1 MQEKGLKIAGHEKMS
16 NIEFGIK
23 KRVVLFLRGGSGV
36 GKTTI
41 ADALVKKIPFS
52 TKIDVDK
59 LRYMIYGGRIASWSK
74 LKPFDY
80 QEEYFRQ
87 CRLGDKNAFALARN
101 FLEAG
106 FIPIIAGLNGGES
119 SETFHLLENPED
131 IRWYPN
137 SEILQKEL
145 PGIKTFQV
153 ILDIPPNILDE
164 RFKDKGHNETT
175 IQFILDQRNIFL
187 EAVSKGHI
195 DYIVDTST
203 NAPKTIAEKILND
216 LNFQE
221 YF

>member
-1 MQEKGLKIAGHEKMS
+1 LQEKGLIVAGREKMS
-16 NIEFGIK
+16 NTEFGVK
-23 KRVVLFLRGGSGV
+23 KGVAIFLRGGTGV

-52 TKIDVDK
+52 TKIDIDD
-59 LRYMIYGGRIASWSK
+59 LRYMICGGRVASWSK
-74 LKPFDY
+74 LKPYDY

-106 FIPIIAGLNGGES
+106 FIPIIVGLNGGES

-131 IRWYPN
+131 IKWYPN

-153 ILDIPPNILDE
+153 ILDTPPNALTE
-164 RFKDKGHNETT
+164 RLKDKGHNETT
-175 IQFILDQRNIFL
+175 IQFILDQRDIFL
-187 EAVSKGHI
+187 EAVSKEFI
-195 DYIVDTST
+195 KNIVDTSI
-203 NAPKTIAEKILND
+203 NDPKTIAEKILDD
-216 LNFQE
+216 LNFRD

>member
-1 MQEKGLKIAGHEKMS
+1 MS
-16 NIEFGIK
+16 NLEFSVK
-23 KRVVLFLRGGSGV
+23 KKVALFLRGGSGV

-41 ADALVKKIPFS
+41 ADALVKKIPFCV
-52 TKIDVDK
+52 KIDVDN
-59 LRYMIYGGRIASWSK
+59 LRYMIQGGRVASWSK
-74 LKPFDY
+74 LKPYDY

-119 SETFHLLENPED
+119 SETFHLIENFDD
-131 IRWYPN
+131 IKWYPN

-145 PGIKTFQV
+145 PGIKIFQA
-153 ILDIPPNILDE
+153 ILDAPPNILIE
-164 RFKDKGHNETT
+164 RLKDKGHTETA

-187 EAVSKGHI
+187 EAVSKGPI
-195 DYIVDTST
+195 DKIVDTSMSD
-203 NAPKTIAEKILND
+203 PKTIAEKILND
-216 LNFQE
+216 LNFRD

>member
-1 MQEKGLKIAGHEKMS
+1 MSNTEFGLKKGVA
-16 NIEFGIK
+16 
-23 KRVVLFLRGGSGV
+23 LFLRGGSGV

-41 ADALVKKIPFS
+41 ADVLVKKIPFS
-52 TKIDVDK
+52 AKIDIDE
-59 LRYMIYGGRIASWSK
+59 LRYMILGGRVASWSK
-74 LKPFDY
+74 LKPYDY

-106 FIPIIAGLNGGES
+106 FIPIIVGLNGGES
-119 SETFHLLENPED
+119 SETFRLLENPEY

-145 PGIKTFQV
+145 PGIKIFQA
-153 ILDIPPNILDE
+153 ILDTLPNVLAE
-164 RFKDKGHNETT
+164 RLKEKEHNETT

-187 EAVSKGHI
+187 EAVSKGPI
-195 DYIVDTST
+195 DYIVDTSVDD
-203 NAPKTIAEKILND
+203 AITIAEKILDD
-216 LNFQE
+216 LNIRK

>member
-1 MQEKGLKIAGHEKMS
+1 MAES
-16 NIEFGIK
+16 
-23 KRVVLFLRGGSGV
+23 
-36 GKTTI
+36 
-41 ADALVKKIPFS
+41 
-52 TKIDVDK
+52 
-59 LRYMIYGGRIASWSK
+59 SK
-74 LKPFDY
+74 N
-80 QEEYFRQ
+80 
-87 CRLGDKNAFALARN
+87 LGDKNAFALARN

-131 IRWYPN
+131 IKWYPN

-153 ILDIPPNILDE
+153 ILDTPSNVLAE
-164 RFKDKGHNETT
+164 RLKDKGHNETT

-187 EAVSKGHI
+187 ESVSKGPI

-203 NAPKTIAEKILND
+203 NDPRTIAEKILDD
-216 LNFQE
+216 LNFRD

>member
-1 MQEKGLKIAGHEKMS
+1 MS
-16 NIEFGIK
+16 KTEFGVK
-23 KRVVLFLRGGSGV
+23 KGVVLFLRGGSGV

-52 TKIDVDK
+52 TKIDIDK
-59 LRYMIYGGRIASWSK
+59 LRYMIYGGRVASWSK
-74 LKPFDY
+74 LKPYDY
-80 QEEYFRQ
+80 QKEYFRQ

-131 IRWYPN
+131 IKWYPN

-153 ILDIPPNILDE
+153 ILDTPPNALTE
-164 RFKDKGHNETT
+164 RLKDKGHNETT
-175 IQFILDQRNIFL
+175 IQFILDQRDIFL
-187 EAVSKGHI
+187 EAVSKEFI
-195 DYIVDTST
+195 KNIVDTSI
-203 NAPKTIAEKILND
+203 NDPKTIAEKILDD
-216 LNFQE
+216 LNFRD

>member
-1 MQEKGLKIAGHEKMS
+1 MS
-16 NIEFGIK
+16 KTEFGVK
-23 KRVVLFLRGGSGV
+23 KGVVLFLRGGSGV

-52 TKIDVDK
+52 TKIDIDK
-59 LRYMIYGGRIASWSK
+59 LRYMICGGRVASRSK
-74 LKPFDY
+74 LKPYDY
-80 QEEYFRQ
+80 QKEYFRQ
-87 CRLGDKNAFALARN
+87 CRLGDKNAFSLARN

-131 IRWYPN
+131 ISWYPN

-145 PGIKTFQV
+145 PRIKIFQV
-153 ILDIPPNILDE
+153 VLDTKPNILAE
-164 RFKDKGHNETT
+164 RLKEKDHNEVT
-175 IQFILDQRNIFL
+175 IQFILDQRSIFL
-187 EAVSKGHI
+187 EAVSKGLI

-203 NAPKTIAEKILND
+203 NDPKTIAEKILED
-216 LNFQE
+216 LNLRE

>member
-1 MQEKGLKIAGHEKMS
+1 MS
-16 NIEFGIK
+16 DKEFGVK

-52 TKIDVDK
+52 TKIDIDE
-59 LRYMIYGGRIASWSK
+59 LRYMISGGRVASWSK
-74 LKPFDY
+74 LKPYDY

-131 IRWYPN
+131 IKWYPN
-137 SEILQKEL
+137 SEMFQQEL
-145 PGIKTFQV
+145 PGIKIFQV
-153 ILDIPPNILDE
+153 ILDTIPNVLVK
-164 RFKDKGHNETT
+164 RFKEKRHDETT

-187 EAVSKGHI
+187 KAVSKGPI
-195 DYIVDTST
+195 DYILDTSI
-203 NAPKTIAEKILND
+203 NDPITIAVKILDD
-216 LNFQE
+216 LNFRE

>member
-1 MQEKGLKIAGHEKMS
+1 MS
-16 NIEFGIK
+16 NLKFGIK
-23 KRVVLFLRGGSGV
+23 KGVALFLRGGSGV

-52 TKIDVDK
+52 ANIDIDD
-59 LRYMIYGGRIASWSK
+59 LRYMIFGGRVASWSE

-80 QEEYFRQ
+80 QGEYFRQ
-87 CRLGDKNAFALARN
+87 CRLGDKNSFALARN

-106 FIPIIAGLNGGES
+106 FIPLISGLNGGES
-119 SETFHLLENPED
+119 SETFHLLENPEE
-131 IRWYPN
+131 IKWYPD

-153 ILDIPPNILDE
+153 ILDTPPNVLAE
-164 RFKDKGHNETT
+164 RLKDKGHNETT

-187 EAVSKGHI
+187 EAVSKGPI
-195 DYIVDTST
+195 DYFVDTSI
-203 NAPKTIAEKILND
+203 NDPKTIAEEILD
-216 LNFQE
+216 VLNFRE

>member
-1 MQEKGLKIAGHEKMS
+1 MQKKGLKAPGCDKMS
-16 NIEFGIK
+16 YTEFGVK
-23 KRVVLFLRGGSGV
+23 KGVVLFLRGGSGV

-52 TKIDVDK
+52 TKIDIDE
-59 LRYMIYGGRIASWSK
+59 LRYMICGGRVASWSK
-74 LKPFDY
+74 LKPYDY

-119 SETFHLLENPED
+119 SEIFHLLENPED
-131 IRWYPN
+131 IKWYPN

-153 ILDIPPNILDE
+153 VLDTPPNILAE
-164 RFKDKGHNETT
+164 RLKDKGHNETNV
-175 IQFILDQRNIFL
+175 QFILDQRNVFL
-187 EAVSKGHI
+187 GAVSKGLK
-195 DYIVDTST
+195 DYIVDTSIDD
-203 NAPKTIAEKILND
+203 PKTIAKKILDD
-216 LNFQE
+216 LNFRE

>member
-1 MQEKGLKIAGHEKMS
+1 MQEKGLKVTGYEKMS
-16 NIEFGIK
+16 NIEFGVK
-23 KRVVLFLRGGSGV
+23 KGVALFLRGGSGV

-41 ADALVKKIPFS
+41 ADALVKIIPFS
-52 TKIDVDK
+52 TKIDIDY
-59 LRYMIYGGRIASWSK
+59 LRYMIYRGRVASWSN
-74 LKPFDY
+74 LKPYDF
-80 QEEYFRQ
+80 QKEYTRQ
-87 CRLGDKNAFALARN
+87 CRLGDRNAFALARN

-131 IRWYPN
+131 IKWYPN

-153 ILDIPPNILDE
+153 ILDTPPNILAE
-164 RFKDKGHNETT
+164 RLKDKGHNETT
-175 IQFILDQRNIFL
+175 IQFILDQRNVFL
-187 EAVSKGHI
+187 EAVSKGSM

-203 NAPKTIAEKILND
+203 NDPTTIAEKILED
-216 LNFQE
+216 LNFRE

>member
-1 MQEKGLKIAGHEKMS
+1 MLEKELKVVGCEKMS
-16 NIEFGIK
+16 NKEFGVK
-23 KRVVLFLRGGSGV
+23 KRVALFLRGGSGV

-52 TKIDVDK
+52 TKIDIDD
-59 LRYMIYGGRIASWSK
+59 LRYMICGGRVASWSK
-74 LKPFDY
+74 LKPYDY

-119 SETFHLLENPED
+119 SETIHLLENPED
-131 IRWYPN
+131 IKWYPN

-153 ILDIPPNILDE
+153 ILDSQPNILIGRLE
-164 RFKDKGHNETT
+164 DKGHNETT

-187 EAVSKGHI
+187 EAVSKGQI
-195 DYIVDTST
+195 DYIIDMVTADSDM
-203 NAPKTIAEKILND
+203 IAEKILND
-216 LNFQE
+216 LNLGD

>member
-1 MQEKGLKIAGHEKMS
+1 MS
-16 NIEFGIK
+16 NTEFGLK
-23 KRVVLFLRGGSGV
+23 KRVALFLRGGSGV

-52 TKIDVDK
+52 TKIDIDN
-59 LRYMIYGGRIASWSK
+59 LRYMIYGGRVASWSE

-106 FIPIIAGLNGGES
+106 FIPIIVGLNGGES

-131 IRWYPN
+131 IKWYPN
-137 SEILQKEL
+137 SEMLQKEL
-145 PGIKTFQV
+145 PGIKIFQV
-153 ILDIPPNILDE
+153 ILDTPPNSLAE
-164 RFKDKGHNETT
+164 RLKDKGHNETT

-187 EAVSKGHI
+187 KAVSKGPI
-195 DYIVDTST
+195 EYIVDTSM
-203 NAPKTIAEKILND
+203 NDPKTIAEKIID
-216 LNFQE
+216 DI
-221 YF
+221 

>member
-1 MQEKGLKIAGHEKMS
+1 MS
-16 NIEFGIK
+16 DTEFGVK

-41 ADALVKKIPFS
+41 ADALVKIIPFS
-52 TKIDVDK
+52 TKIDIDE
-59 LRYMIYGGRIASWSK
+59 LRYMICGGRVASWSK
-74 LKPFDY
+74 LKPYDY

-119 SETFHLLENPED
+119 SETFHLLKNPED
-131 IRWYPN
+131 IKWYPN

-145 PGIKTFQV
+145 PGIKIFQV
-153 ILDIPPNILDE
+153 ILDTHPNVLAG
-164 RFKDKGHNETT
+164 RLKDKGHNETT

-187 EAVSKGHI
+187 EAVSKGPI
-195 DYIVDTST
+195 EYIVDTNINDS
-203 NAPKTIAEKILND
+203 KTIAEQIINN
-216 LNFQE
+216 LNFLD
-221 YF
+221 YV

>member
-1 MQEKGLKIAGHEKMS
+1 MQEKGLKAACCEKMS
-16 NIEFGIK
+16 NIEFGVK
-23 KRVVLFLRGGSGV
+23 KRVALFLRGGSGV

-52 TKIDVDK
+52 TKIDIDD
-59 LRYMIYGGRIASWSK
+59 LRYMIYGGRVASWSK
-74 LKPFDY
+74 LKPYDY

-106 FIPIIAGLNGGES
+106 FIPIIVGLNGGES

-131 IRWYPN
+131 IKWYPN

-145 PGIKTFQV
+145 AGIKTFQV
-153 ILDIPPNILDE
+153 ILDTPPNVLAE
-164 RFKDKGHNETT
+164 RLKDKGHNETT
-175 IQFILDQRNIFL
+175 IQFILDQRDIFL
-187 EAVSKGHI
+187 EAVSKGSI

-203 NAPKTIAEKILND
+203 KDPKTIAEKILDD
-216 LNFQE
+216 LNFRE